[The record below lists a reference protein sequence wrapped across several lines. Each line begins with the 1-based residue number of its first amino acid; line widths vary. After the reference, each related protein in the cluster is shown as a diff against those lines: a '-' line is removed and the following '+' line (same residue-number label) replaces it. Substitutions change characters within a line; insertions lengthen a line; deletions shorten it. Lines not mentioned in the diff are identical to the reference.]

1 MVMQK
6 TRLAKGSHAR
16 PQLLDLQEWGD
27 SLDKGQLVGLR
38 VDRADLHI
46 EGIFWL
52 ALTMGPAFP
61 APSDMALATDVFEE
75 GWLIVPVKWY
85 KLEDKD
91 RRGYKL
97 LPEVRHIVV
106 NAMIRLGGL
115 HFEGS
120 QGGPQGRTFR
130 RGDGLSFLG
139 LDAKNLLIAACDG
152 D

>member
-1 MVMQK
+1 MCMAGAHAYNAMHMHMQ
-6 TRLAKGSHAR
+6 
-16 PQLLDLQEWGD
+16 
-27 SLDKGQLVGLR
+27 
-38 VDRADLHI
+38 I
-46 EGIFWL
+46 
-52 ALTMGPAFP
+52 
-61 APSDMALATDVFEE
+61 
-75 GWLIVPVKWY
+75 KWY

-97 LPEVRHIVV
+97 LPEELHIVV

-120 QGGPQGRTFR
+120 QGGPQARSFRGRG

>member
-1 MVMQK
+1 MNTGYK
-6 TRLAKGSHAR
+6 LNIRKGCSSS
-16 PQLLDLQEWGD
+16 QG
-27 SLDKGQLVGLR
+27 VR

-61 APSDMALATDVFEE
+61 APSDMALATDVLEE

-120 QGGPQGRTFR
+120 QGGRKGAPSAGAT
-130 RGDGLSFLG
+130 
-139 LDAKNLLIAACDG
+139 A
-152 D
+152 